1 MEVLR
6 SDIEFLVALARA
18 DTRSHLV
25 HWYSELGFEQAEQAW
40 THDPERT
47 GPIGPLATGV
57 EWSWVGVHDDEV
69 SGAGRVTPHYVRRV
83 PAQPPSGTVT
93 FLFSDIANSTRLWEE
108 SPAEMASA
116 VREHDVIVRGAIE
129 RHGGYVFAG
138 QPLGPLGVRGRIAR
152 GPCVGSRPPR

>member
-1 MEVLR
+1 MELLR

-18 DTRSHLV
+18 DTGSHLV

-69 SGAGRVTPHYVRRV
+69 SGATSTGSGASGRDAT
-83 PAQPPSGTVT
+83 
-93 FLFSDIANSTRLWEE
+93 
-108 SPAEMASA
+108 
-116 VREHDVIVRGAIE
+116 
-129 RHGGYVFAG
+129 
-138 QPLGPLGVRGRIAR
+138 AR
-152 GPCVGSRPPR
+152 GVSLMGVEDAELRLCGGPIGRSSCGRRR